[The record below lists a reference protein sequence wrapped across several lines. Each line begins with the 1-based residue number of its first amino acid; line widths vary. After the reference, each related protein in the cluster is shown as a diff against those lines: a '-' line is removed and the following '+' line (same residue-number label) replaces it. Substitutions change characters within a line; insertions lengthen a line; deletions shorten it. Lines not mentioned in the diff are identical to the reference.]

1 MKDKIVGLIYSS
13 IDEINLQNGPDRQ
26 LSKTESTVIFGRD
39 SILDSLGLV
48 NLIVSL
54 EELVND
60 ELNVEITLADERA
73 MSQESSPFRTVSTLA
88 EYIINLLEA
97 EKGANE

>member
-1 MKDKIVGLIYSS
+1 MKDKIVSLIYSS
-13 IDEINLQNGPDRQ
+13 IDEINLQNGPDKQ
-26 LSKTESTVIFGRD
+26 LAKTESTVIFGRN

-54 EELVND
+54 EESIND